1 MNRILLSFFCLG
13 FILSAGCKKST
24 PEAPPLVPTPEPSP
38 TPVKVINVGVF
49 LPLKGPA
56 SEAGQSALNG
66 LILAAEEATAN
77 GGVHGQPIKLVV
89 RDTKSEPD
97 KAESAVQD
105 LVKEDEAV
113 ALIGGISSGT
123 TEAIHAADSAGI
135 PVLILGST
143 MPGKPDKEPWVF
155 RLCDVDFF
163 SGRVMAKFAATLN
176 SSRAIVLYNSE
187 DSYARTL
194 AMEFGKQFKK
204 KRGAQIAGEP
214 YTTNAQDYSKQL
226 TMIKKKNPEV
236 VYLPAPAAE
245 AGEIIKQARALG
257 LMMPF
262 LGTALWDSKDFLELV
277 GRSANDCYLPGRFG
291 YGGDAKVDAFIS
303 AYTTKY
309 NTAPDC
315 MAALGYDA
323 MWTLIQG
330 LLTTES
336 TNATKL
342 RKTLRGIKNFHGI
355 TGQITLNPESLEPRP
370 VPILKVGD
378 EGFSYLETITP

>member
-1 MNRILLSFFCLG
+1 MNRTVLSFFCLA
-13 FILSAGCKKST
+13 FILLAGCNKPT
-24 PEAPPLVPTPEPSP
+24 PPAPLPTTSPEPSP
-38 TPVKVINVGVF
+38 TPIKPINVGVF
-49 LPLKGPA
+49 LPLKGSA

-77 GGVHGQPIKLVV
+77 GGVHGQPIRLVV
-89 RDTKSEPD
+89 RDTKSEPE

-105 LVKEDEAV
+105 LVKEDESV
-113 ALIGGISSGT
+113 ALIGGLSPGS
-123 TEAIHAADSAGI
+123 TEAIHAADSIGI
-135 PVLILGST
+135 PIFILGST

-155 RLCDVDFF
+155 RICDVDFF
-163 SGRVMAKFAATLN
+163 SGQVMAKFAFTLN
-176 SSRAIVLYNSE
+176 CLRSIVLYNSE
-187 DSYARTL
+187 DNYARTL

-214 YTTNAQDYSKQL
+214 YTANNKDFSKQL

-245 AGEIIKQARALG
+245 AAEIIKQARAQG

-262 LGTALWDSKDFLELV
+262 LGTALWDSKDFLELIGSV
-277 GRSANDCYLPGRFG
+277 SQDCYLPGRFG
-291 YGGDAKVDAFIS
+291 YGGNAKVDAFIT
-303 AYTTKY
+303 AYKSKY
-309 NTAPDC
+309 NTSPDC

-323 MWTLIQG
+323 MSTLIQG

-336 TNATKL
+336 TSASKL
-342 RKTLRGIKNFHGI
+342 RKTLRGIKNFQGI

-370 VPILKVGD
+370 VPVLKVGD

>member
-1 MNRILLSFFCLG
+1 MNRILLLFFCLG
-13 FILSAGCKKST
+13 FILLTGCNKPTPAEAPTSSS
-24 PEAPPLVPTPEPSP
+24 PEASP
-38 TPVKVINVGVF
+38 TPVKVLNVGVF
-49 LPLKGPA
+49 LPLKGIA

-77 GGVHGQPIKLVV
+77 GGIHGQPIRIVV

-97 KAESAVQD
+97 KAETAVQD

-123 TEAIHAADSAGI
+123 TEAIKAADSAGI

-163 SGRVMAKFAATLN
+163 SGQVMAKFASTLN
-176 SSRAIVLYNSE
+176 SSRSIVLYNSE
-187 DSYARTL
+187 DNYARTL
-194 AMEFGKQFKK
+194 AMDFGKQFKK
-204 KRGAQIAGEP
+204 KRGTQIAGEP
-214 YTTNAQDYSKQL
+214 YTANTQNYSKQL

-236 VYLPAPAAE
+236 VYLPAPATE
-245 AGEIIKQARALG
+245 AADIIKQARAMG

-262 LGTALWDSKDFLELV
+262 LGTALWDSKEFLELV
-277 GRSANDCYLPGRFG
+277 GRVANDCYLPGRFG
-291 YGGDAKVDAFIS
+291 YGGDAKVNAFIT

-309 NTAPDC
+309 NTMPDC

-330 LLTTES
+330 LLRTES

-370 VPILKVGD
+370 VPVLKVGED
-378 EGFSYLETITP
+378 GFSYLETITP